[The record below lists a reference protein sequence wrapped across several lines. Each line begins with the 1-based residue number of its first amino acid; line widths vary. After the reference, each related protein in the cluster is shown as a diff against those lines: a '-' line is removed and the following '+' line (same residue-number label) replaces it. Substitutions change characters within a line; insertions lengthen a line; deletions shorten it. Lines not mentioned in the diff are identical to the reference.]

1 MPTFA
6 LLIRQYTIICNLYI
20 VFQVSLF
27 CNVHFASGRLVFGSG
42 LARVYVM
49 NDKVTNFFSH
59 TQYPHANFYA
69 EFTFYVI
76 FYADFTFYVIF
87 YTSVHYKLCHCV
99 AIH

>member
-1 MPTFA
+1 MCLLSLYLSDNIPLFA
-6 LLIRQYTIICNLYI
+6 ISTLY
-20 VFQVSLF
+20 FKYP
-27 CNVHFASGRLVFGSG
+27 CFAMFILHPEGSC
-42 LARVYVM
+42 LCY
-49 NDKVTNFFSH
+49 DLQSYEIFSQ